1 MSSSMIY
8 QMTEIC
14 KTLKKFGINAKKI
27 HRDGTV
33 DVDENIDL
41 INKGLSEL
49 PLKFGQVNG
58 NFLCCDNEL
67 TSLKGAPQYV
77 SGIFSCARNKITS
90 LEGCPKEIGEDFIC
104 CVNELTSLANAPTSV
119 GGDFNCSDNEISDLS
134 NIPTQHIGGKFYGL
148 KNKITD
154 TSALTNIAIEGAVT
168 K

>member
-67 TSLKGAPQYV
+67 TSLKGAPQQV

-104 CVNELTSLANAPTSV
+104 CVNKLTSLANAPTSV
-119 GGDFNCSDNEISDLS
+119 GGNFNCSFNPINNLS
-134 NIPTQHIGGKFYGL
+134 NIPTQQIGGNFYISHCQ
-148 KNKITD
+148 ITN
-154 TSALTNIAIEGAVT
+154 TNALNGIAIKGAVI